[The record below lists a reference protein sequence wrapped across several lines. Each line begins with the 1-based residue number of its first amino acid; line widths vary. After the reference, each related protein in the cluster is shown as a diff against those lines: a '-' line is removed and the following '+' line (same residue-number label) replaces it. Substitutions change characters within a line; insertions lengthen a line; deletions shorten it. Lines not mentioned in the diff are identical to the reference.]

1 MKFSE
6 IKTMSQ
12 LEEAQRQVKR
22 RVKKKGEAVKDSFRD
37 MKESYSP
44 GNMLLS
50 GLRSVS
56 SYVPVDQVLLTT
68 VRRLKSKLSK

>member
-1 MKFSE
+1 MKYSE

-44 GNMLLS
+44 GNMLLF

-56 SYVPVDQVLLTT
+56 SYVPVDQFLLTT
-68 VRRLKSKLSK
+68 VRRLKKSLSK

>member
-6 IKTMSQ
+6 IKTMGQ
-12 LEEAQRQVKR
+12 LEEAQRQIKK
-22 RVKKKGEAVKDSFRD
+22 RVKNKGEAVKDSFRD

-56 SYVPVDQVLLTT
+56 SYVPVDQFLLTT
-68 VRRLKSKLSK
+68 VRRLKRSLSK

>member
-1 MKFSE
+1 MKYSE

-56 SYVPVDQVLLTT
+56 SYVPVDQFLLTT
-68 VRRLKSKLSK
+68 VRRLKKSLSK

>member
-1 MKFSE
+1 MKYSE

-50 GLRSVS
+50 GLRSIS
-56 SYVPVDQVLLTT
+56 SYVPVDQFLLTT
-68 VRRLKSKLSK
+68 VRRLKKSLSK